1 MNRRL
6 SKQAFSLLHVD
17 AVQLNK
23 KWNYKNVKSPYYR
36 IYYIEEGEGYIS
48 DVRETVKLE
57 AGFLYIIPCF
67 TMCHLKCPGNLS
79 QYFIHFFEDA
89 PDGISLFH
97 HNRNV
102 MKVMA
107 SEIDIANFKR
117 ILDINPGRG
126 INRSDNP
133 KVYEKSAYYQEY
145 QELNNRQ
152 TDAVFLETQG
162 ILLQLVSRFLNS
174 GSYQQKNTNII
185 PSKIL
190 DAISYIQL
198 HLDKDLTVSQLA
210 KRANQHQDYFSRLFL
225 QSTGERPL
233 AYIHGKRIEKA
244 QYLMITTDL
253 SFTAIAEETGFDNL
267 PYFARIFKKVTSLTP
282 GQYRKQNQSFI
293 FQ

>member
-1 MNRRL
+1 M
-6 SKQAFSLLHVD
+6 HVD

-48 DVRETVKLE
+48 DARETVKLE
-57 AGFLYIIPCF
+57 AGYLYIIPSF
-67 TMCHLKCPGNLS
+67 TLCHLKCPGNLS

-97 HNRNV
+97 HNRIV
-102 MKVMA
+102 MKVIA

-117 ILDINPGRG
+117 ILGINPGRG

-133 KVYEKSAYYQEY
+133 KIYEKSAYYQEY

-152 TDAVFLETQG
+152 TDAIFLETQG

-267 PYFARIFKKVTSLTP
+267 PYFARIFKKITSLTP